1 MEQDDIIEVYQEQ
14 IVVAAEEGGK
24 TEQKHQTQR
33 RWTRFK

>member
-1 MEQDDIIEVYQEQ
+1 MEQDDIIEVYQEK

-24 TEQKHQTQR
+24 TEQVHQTQR